1 MDASAL
7 SALII
12 AGILALE
19 RMLSKIKKCKSGCVD
34 IEMKKDPTEPSS
46 PKNSE

>member
-1 MDASAL
+1 MVASAL

-12 AGILALE
+12 AGVLALE
-19 RMLSKIKKCKSGCVD
+19 RMFSKVKKCKSGCVD
-34 IEMKKDPTEPSS
+34 IEMKKDVNEPSS

>member
-19 RMLSKIKKCKSGCVD
+19 RMFSKIKKCKSGCVD
-34 IEMKKDPTEPSS
+34 IEMKKEAPEPSS
-46 PKNSE
+46 PKNAE

>member
-34 IEMKKDPTEPSS
+34 IEMKKEPAEPSS
-46 PKNSE
+46 PKNAE

>member
-19 RMLSKIKKCKSGCVD
+19 RMFSKIKKCKSGCVD
-34 IEMKKDPTEPSS
+34 IEMKRAEPSS
-46 PKNSE
+46 PKNAE